1 MRKIILAF
9 ALALF
14 ALPAFAQG
22 GGDAASALTP
32 IKPEYVCMVN
42 NAAFDKPQIPVEV
55 GGKIY
60 YGCCPMC
67 KERLAKDASAR
78 TATDPVSGKSVDKA
92 EAIIGKTPDGSV
104 YYFENEGNMKQYKI
118 ASPSDGHEPIS
129 NKEKTDV
136 K

>member
-1 MRKIILAF
+1 MKNILLSLT
-9 ALALF
+9 LALF

-22 GGDAASALTP
+22 GGDATDVLTP
-32 IKPEYVCMVN
+32 VKPEYVCMVN

-55 GGKIY
+55 DGKTY

-78 TATDPVSGKSVDKA
+78 TATDPVSGKSVNKA
-92 EAIIGKTPDGSV
+92 EAIIGKTADGSV
-104 YYFENEGNMKQYKI
+104 YYFENESNMKRYKT
-118 ASPSDGHEPIS
+118 SSSVH
-129 NKEKTDV
+129 TDKKAGEHHV

>member
-1 MRKIILAF
+1 MKKLLLTLV
-9 ALALF
+9 LALF
-14 ALPAFAQG
+14 TLPAFAQG
-22 GGDAASALTP
+22 SGDATTALTP
-32 IKPEYVCMVN
+32 IKSEYVCMVN

-55 GGKIY
+55 NRKTY

-92 EAIIGKTPDGSV
+92 EAIIGKAPDGSV

-118 ASPSDGHEPIS
+118 ASTPDGHEQ
-129 NKEKTDV
+129 
-136 K
+136 

>member
-1 MRKIILAF
+1 MKKLLLF
-9 ALALF
+9 LALALLT
-14 ALPAFAQG
+14 LPAFAQG
-22 GGDAASALTP
+22 SGDATTALTP
-32 IKPEYVCMVN
+32 IKSEYVCMVN

-55 GGKIY
+55 NGKTY

-92 EAIIGKTPDGSV
+92 EAVIGKAPDGSV

-118 ASPSDGHEPIS
+118 ASTPDGHDH
-129 NKEKTDV
+129 KQ
-136 K
+136 

>member
-1 MRKIILAF
+1 MKKILLTI

-22 GGDAASALTP
+22 GGDATAVLTP
-32 IKPEYVCMVN
+32 VKPEYVCMVN

-55 GGKIY
+55 NGKTY

-67 KERLAKDASAR
+67 KERLAKDVSAR
-78 TATDPVSGKSVDKA
+78 TAIDPVSGKSVDKA
-92 EAIIGKTPDGSV
+92 DAFIGKAPDGSV

-118 ASPSDGHEPIS
+118 TPTPDAHSHEQ
-129 NKEKTDV
+129 
-136 K
+136 

>member
-1 MRKIILAF
+1 MKKILLTL

-14 ALPAFAQG
+14 ALPSFAQG
-22 GGDAASALTP
+22 GSDATAVLTS

-55 GGKIY
+55 NGKTY

-67 KERLAKDASAR
+67 KERLTKDANTR

-92 EAIIGKTPDGSV
+92 AAVIGKAPDGSV

-118 ASPSDGHEPIS
+118 ASTPDAHSH
-129 NKEKTDV
+129 KQ
-136 K
+136 

>member
-1 MRKIILAF
+1 MKKLLLF
-9 ALALF
+9 LALALLT
-14 ALPAFAQG
+14 LPAFAQG
-22 GGDAASALTP
+22 SGDATTALTP
-32 IKPEYVCMVN
+32 IKSEYVCMVN

-55 GGKIY
+55 NGKTY

-92 EAIIGKTPDGSV
+92 EAIIGKAPDGSV

-118 ASPSDGHEPIS
+118 ASTPDGHEQ
-129 NKEKTDV
+129 
-136 K
+136 

>member
-22 GGDAASALTP
+22 GGDAASALMP

-55 GGKIY
+55 GGKTY

-92 EAIIGKTPDGSV
+92 EAIIGKAPDGSV

>member
-1 MRKIILAF
+1 MKKILLTL

-22 GGDAASALTP
+22 GSDATAVLPS

-55 GGKIY
+55 NGKTY

-67 KERLAKDASAR
+67 KERLTKDANTR

-92 EAIIGKTPDGSV
+92 AAVIGKAPDGSV

-118 ASPSDGHEPIS
+118 ASTPDAHSH
-129 NKEKTDV
+129 KQ
-136 K
+136 

>member
-1 MRKIILAF
+1 MKKILLAF

-22 GGDAASALTP
+22 GGDATTILMP
-32 IKPEYVCMVN
+32 VKPEYVCMVN

-55 GGKIY
+55 NGKTY

-78 TATDPVSGKSVDKA
+78 TATDPVSGKTVDKA
-92 EAIIGKTPDGSV
+92 EAIIGKAPDGSV
-104 YYFENEGNMKQYKI
+104 YYFENEGNMKRYKI
-118 ASPSDGHEPIS
+118 ASTPDGHDH
-129 NKEKTDV
+129 K
-136 K
+136 

>member
-1 MRKIILAF
+1 MKKLLLTLV
-9 ALALF
+9 LALF
-14 ALPAFAQG
+14 TLPAFAQG
-22 GGDAASALTP
+22 SGDATTALTP
-32 IKPEYVCMVN
+32 IKSEYVCMVN

-55 GGKIY
+55 NRKTY

-92 EAIIGKTPDGSV
+92 EAVIGKASDGSV

-118 ASPSDGHEPIS
+118 ASTPDGHDH
-129 NKEKTDV
+129 KQ
-136 K
+136 

>member
-1 MRKIILAF
+1 MRKLF
-9 ALALF
+9 LTLSLVLF

-22 GGDAASALTP
+22 GGDVTPALTP

-55 GGKIY
+55 GGKTY

-78 TATDPVSGKSVDKA
+78 TATDPVSGKEVDKA
-92 EAIIGKTPDGSV
+92 SAVIGKAADGSV
-104 YYFENEGNMKQYKI
+104 YYFESEANFQSFKP
-118 ASPSDGHEPIS
+118 SPPPAQ
-129 NKEKTDV
+129 KEMMHNH
-136 K
+136 

>member
-1 MRKIILAF
+1 MKKLLLTLV
-9 ALALF
+9 LALF
-14 ALPAFAQG
+14 TLPAFAQG
-22 GGDAASALTP
+22 SGDATTALTP
-32 IKPEYVCMVN
+32 IKSEYVCMVN

-55 GGKIY
+55 NRKTY

-92 EAIIGKTPDGSV
+92 EAVIGKAPDGSV

-118 ASPSDGHEPIS
+118 ASTPDGHDH
-129 NKEKTDV
+129 KQ
-136 K
+136 